1 MATEEKKR
9 KKKTLFKS
17 DKYGAP
23 LTPGNEL
30 GTARSGLAGLDLSRQ
45 FSEMKLRPQN
55 NRADSP
61 DFTQI
66 TPEAQRQFVDNRL
79 FASPTLFQPVEF
91 TEKMKAIPTVDL
103 TKGDFYPE
111 IKSPDLFAR
120 IQQVEADPNYP
131 REKSFWK
138 RVGSGL
144 LQALSTVGANPNASP
159 LSLLGALASGAV
171 MSGFSPKVEAENR
184 RKQELA
190 NLWAQYQRQLAV
202 DKQNQELFAKRHERQ
217 LKQDRFDQMV
227 WRDQT
232 RAEQADERLEQ
243 SERRLEQNEE
253 RIRQQALRN
262 IANMKFFDPEN
273 PSHQE
278 LARAAGLDP
287 SAMKR
292 VDLRN
297 PYLKEVD
304 GIIYRYDSLKGAFV
318 PTNLPANQAKRAV
331 PYTLID
337 QSGRRMTFYVPSER
351 AASMAQS
358 MAMFGQRLQFQ
369 RQVEQNREEWRM
381 RQEELQKQRL
391 GTQQQSLELQR
402 QRFEFEKQ
410 RKQLQNN
417 YNQTTYRNLLKEL
430 ESAILQQDM
439 NRAAEIR
446 NRIKQAVTN
455 AMSAGYSEAEL
466 KALFPGYEQFV
477 EIQ

>member
-1 MATEEKKR
+1 MSEEKK
-9 KKKTLFKS
+9 KKKKSLFTA

-23 LTPGNEL
+23 LVSEKET
-30 GTARSGLAGLDLSRQ
+30 GTAKSGLAGLDLSRQ
-45 FSEMKLRPQN
+45 FSEMQLRPQN

-66 TPEAQRQFVDNRL
+66 TPEERRQFVDNRL
-79 FASPTLFQPVEF
+79 FASPAQFQPAEF
-91 TEKMKAIPTVDL
+91 TEKMPPIPAVDL

-111 IKSPDLFAR
+111 IKSPDIFTR
-120 IQQVEADPNYP
+120 IQQLESDTDYP

-144 LQALSTVGANPNASP
+144 LQALSAAGANPNASP
-159 LSLLGALASGAV
+159 LSLLGALAGGALV
-171 MSGFSPKVEAENR
+171 SGFSPKIEAENR

-190 NLWAQYQRQLAV
+190 NLWSQYQRQLAV

-232 RAEQADERLEQ
+232 RAEQADTRLEQ

-262 IANMKFFDPEN
+262 LANMKFFDPQN
-273 PSHQE
+273 QSHQE
-278 LARAAGLDP
+278 LAKAAGLDP
-287 SAMKR
+287 TTMKK

-304 GIIYRYDSLKGAFV
+304 GVIYRYDNLKGAFV

-337 QSGRRMTFYVPSER
+337 QNGRRMTFYVPSER

-369 RQVEQNREEWRM
+369 RQVEQNREEWRA

-391 GTQQQSLELQR
+391 DTQQQSLELQR

-410 RKQLQNN
+410 RKQAQNN

-439 NRAAEIR
+439 NRATEIR
-446 NRIKQAVTN
+446 NRIKQAINN
-455 AMSAGYSEAEL
+455 AMSAGYSETEL
-466 KALFPGYEQFV
+466 KALFPGYEQFLD
-477 EIQ
+477 IQ